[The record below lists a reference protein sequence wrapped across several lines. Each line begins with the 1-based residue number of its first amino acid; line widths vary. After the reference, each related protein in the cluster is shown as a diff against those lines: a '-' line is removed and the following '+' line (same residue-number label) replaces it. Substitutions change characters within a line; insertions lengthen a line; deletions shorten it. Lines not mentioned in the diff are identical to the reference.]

1 MNLRNYFIWI
11 IIFGLIMI
19 CKTTSEDTQE
29 YEANDESAYLDEDA
43 NVDDEDAYLH
53 YPEPES
59 EKTAETFTIQPT
71 IQWTS
76 AGNETETENDNQYD
90 IPVIVTGCI
99 LVIPVIGAI
108 AWLVY
113 AKIIKK
119 KQPVNDVE
127 NPLETAQPEK
137 DSPIL
142 ESSDSFF
149 RCLYKKIKEKITKKK
164 PVTDV
169 ENPPEIAPSKQQF
182 IEAKRPVFEK
192 PKEKK
197 KKKTVTVA
205 GREKPLMTIRPQQ
218 ISATDESPVRSVV
231 KKIKRKKKKT
241 INKAESLPAAAA
253 ESPDRGKL
261 SEITENS
268 EVPIDISLPEPESDT
283 FDVFSYMESIL
294 SSHKTPKNQ
303 KRKKVQRYAMFEEI
317 MNNEENAEGL
327 TQQLIALQNK
337 SPTLKVL
344 VRYEPIDD
352 SKEEDATSLKSEMET
367 STIQLQT
374 SEPREPESL
383 VQYEPIEDSKE
394 EDAKSLQ
401 SEMETTT
408 IQLQTS
414 EQRKPESEVQ
424 ILRIEPPNE
433 DGELPLQI
441 VQESIPVPQ
450 QPSEHSEDVVKKS
463 ESTVKED
470 LFFFFL
476 LSCANMLQTNSSEL
490 AAYVKQPSEPE

>member
-1 MNLRNYFIWI
+1 MNLRNYLMWI

-29 YEANDESAYLDEDA
+29 YEADDINAYLDEDA
-43 NVDDEDAYLH
+43 NVDDEDAYID
-53 YPEPES
+53 YPES
-59 EKTAETFTIQPT
+59 EKTVETFTIQPT

-76 AGNETETENDNQYD
+76 ARNETENDKQYD

-99 LVIPVIGAI
+99 LVIPVLGAI

-119 KQPVNDVE
+119 KKPVNDVE
-127 NPLETAQPEK
+127 NPPETAQPEK

-149 RCLYKKIKEKITKKK
+149 RHLYKKIKAKITKKK

-169 ENPPEIAPSKQQF
+169 ENPPEIAPSKQKL
-182 IEAKRPVFEK
+182 IEAKRPVLKK

-197 KKKTVTVA
+197 KKKTVA
-205 GREKPLMTIRPQQ
+205 GGEKPLMTIQPQQ
-218 ISATDESPVRSVV
+218 ITATDESPVRSVR
-231 KKIKRKKKKT
+231 KKIKMKKKKPV
-241 INKAESLPAAAA
+241 NKAESLPAAVAAA

-261 SEITENS
+261 TEITENS
-268 EVPIDISLPEPESDT
+268 EAPIDISLPEPGSDT

-294 SSHKTPKNQ
+294 TSHKTPKNQ

-317 MNNEENAEGL
+317 MNDDDDDAEGL
-327 TQQLIALQNK
+327 TQQLLALQNK
-337 SPTLKVL
+337 LPTLKVL
-344 VRYEPIDD
+344 VRYEPIEDN
-352 SKEEDATSLKSEMET
+352 EEKDATSMQSEMET

-383 VQYEPIEDSKE
+383 VRYEPIEGSKE
-394 EDAKSLQ
+394 EDVTSLQ
-401 SEMETTT
+401 SEMETST

-414 EQRKPESEVQ
+414 EPR
-424 ILRIEPPNE
+424 
-433 DGELPLQI
+433 
-441 VQESIPVPQ
+441 
-450 QPSEHSEDVVKKS
+450 
-463 ESTVKED
+463 
-470 LFFFFL
+470 
-476 LSCANMLQTNSSEL
+476 
-490 AAYVKQPSEPE
+490 EPER